1 MKKIIIF
8 LALIFYSFSN
18 FAGADDIKYPKKYKF
33 NNYFITA
40 LDIHRNQPL
49 SIKFRLSLSNGNELE
64 DFKGNLIVNCDTL
77 QIYNL
82 SNEYISYNTDSKLGL
97 YMREVCSDSG
107 KSKYSASKSKI
118 KQGVS
123 REYEAQANEY
133 FLQQQALYD
142 QQMELYRIQQ
152 EEYARQKSDYDSR
165 VAAEEEKR
173 RKEKGMRQLEM
184 GLRML
189 AGESLGDAAMGAARI
204 PPLRISPPSM
214 PRMQLQENYSITTPN
229 GSLVNCRYDPNIR
242 QAICY

>member
-1 MKKIIIF
+1 
-8 LALIFYSFSN
+8 
-18 FAGADDIKYPKKYKF
+18 
-33 NNYFITA
+33 
-40 LDIHRNQPL
+40 
-49 SIKFRLSLSNGNELE
+49 LSLANGNELE

-82 SNEYISYNTDSKLGL
+82 SNEYISYSTDSKLGS
-97 YMREVCSDSG
+97 YMREICSDSG
-107 KSKYSASKSKI
+107 KSKYPASKNKI
-118 KQGVS
+118 KQ
-123 REYEAQANEY
+123 EAPKAYETQANEY
-133 FLQQQALYD
+133 FL
-142 QQMELYRIQQ
+142 QMELYRIQQ
-152 EEYARQKSDYDSR
+152 EEFLRQKSEYDSR

-229 GSLVNCRYDPNIR
+229 GNLVNCRYDPNIR

>member
-1 MKKIIIF
+1 MKIIIIF
-8 LALIFYSFSN
+8 IALFSISFRASSESI
-18 FAGADDIKYPKKYKF
+18 DIKYPKKYKF
-33 NNYFITA
+33 SDYLITA
-40 LDIHRNQPL
+40 LNIQRNQPL
-49 SIKFRLSLSNGNELE
+49 SIKFRLSLADGNEVAG
-64 DFKGNLIVNCDTL
+64 FRGNLIVNCETL

-82 SNEYISYNTDSKLGL
+82 SNEYISYSNESLLGS
-97 YMREVCSDSG
+97 YMQEMCSDSG
-107 KSKYSASKSKI
+107 KSKNSASKSKI
-118 KQGVS
+118 KKEAT
-123 REYEAQANEY
+123 RTYEVEANEY

-152 EEYARQKSDYDSR
+152 AEYTKQKNEYDSR